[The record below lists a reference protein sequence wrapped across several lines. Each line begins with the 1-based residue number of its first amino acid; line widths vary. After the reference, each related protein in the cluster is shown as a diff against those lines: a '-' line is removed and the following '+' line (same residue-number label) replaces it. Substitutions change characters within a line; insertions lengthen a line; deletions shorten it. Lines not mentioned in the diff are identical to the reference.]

1 MVRLSNVLVMFD
13 LAHRRRVAALCM
25 LYNFKIHRICSQ
37 VLRVDLPRRHGPV
50 RLTRQGVSGHNIC
63 SMVSSSADL
72 VFLSLW
78 MGLFLD
84 CCCIDKYNQ
93 INYFW
98 NVKYC
103 QKVNISKNARILYI
117 KGSLIWMIILLIN
130 LTKFNFELI
139 VNLQNPMQFLLKCQL
154 ILTFLMQL
162 RVIPEGHLFLQFLV
176 FVKLGFV
183 KF

>member
-1 MVRLSNVLVMFD
+1 MSFQGLPTIVL
-13 LAHRRRVAALCM
+13 LCSW
-25 LYNFKIHRICSQ
+25 LFSDCLGFLLLLGFYCTPLGGWDCFWFS
-37 VLRVDLPRRHGPV
+37 
-50 RLTRQGVSGHNIC
+50 
-63 SMVSSSADL
+63 
-72 VFLSLW
+72 FLSLW